1 MATKYVRDF
10 SSALELRY
18 ERGELF
24 FQVIFELSKV
34 LDKYEHH
41 MMLWA
46 LSKEGEYD
54 GVARN
59 LVWHGIQPDQPL
71 ATSYSTT
78 ALHLAVRHLYTLQVF
93 LLRGKVQPNL
103 EVKNGAGQT
112 PLCKAVC
119 ERRYESATLLLDRG
133 ASAEPIG
140 RGKRPMDCAIHNKD
154 EQMVKLLWYN
164 GASIKSVGSKDQHGV
179 VMDDKLG
186 GGGKV
191 VDFMKADRQPEL
203 SWEVRRI

>member
-10 SSALELRY
+10 SSALELRSILGILI
-18 ERGELF
+18 EHGADIGVSWM
-24 FQVIFELSKV
+24 QVIF
-34 LDKYEHH
+34 
-41 MMLWA
+41 
-46 LSKEGEYD
+46 
-54 GVARN
+54 
-59 LVWHGIQPDQPL
+59 
-71 ATSYSTT
+71 STPS
-78 ALHLAVRHLYTLQVF
+78 VF